1 MRTIRIGSGAGYSGD
16 RIEPAVELAEKGD
29 IQYLVFECLG
39 ERTVALA
46 QQARMKNPDSGYDPL
61 LEERMRAV
69 LPVCASQG
77 IRIVTNMGAANPL
90 AAARKTAEI
99 ARSLGLSSLKIA
111 AIVGDDVLDACKER
125 DLPIMEFDGTIKQL
139 GNRLLSANAYL
150 GAEPIA
156 EALSAGADIVITGR
170 ASDPALFLAPMI
182 HAFGW
187 AMDDWNLLGQ
197 GTVAGHLL
205 ECAGQITGGYFA
217 DPGYKDI
224 PDLARLGFPIGEVGE
239 DGGLVITKVKGS
251 GGAVTAQTCKEQLLY
266 EVHDPTQYIQP
277 DVVADFSQVKVE
289 EIAPNRVRVSGGRG
303 TKRTGTLKVSVG
315 YVDSYIGE
323 GQISYAGP
331 GALARGRLAL
341 EIVRER
347 LKLTGVAA
355 SELWFE
361 LIGVD
366 SLHGANLAAKAN
378 EPYEVRVRVTGRT
391 ENLREAVRIG
401 NEVETLYTNGPA
413 AGGGAVGVERF
424 DLVADSDS
432 FAQIFGAA
440 GDAHADLVRLAGAR
454 GDLSPVQRVD
464 ADQLE
469 PPVAGGD
476 AGEFQPLA
484 NDFQRQPPPRQCAGA
499 GIGNLALADI
509 AVDVANRDLQR
520 AGTFC
525 SPSAADPHAVRRD
538 LLDLHLRKI
547 RDHVGL
553 DILRGIVH
561 LVEQL
566 LLAGLR
572 RHRAAGAFDLG
583 DDQAAVFAD
592 FADRKAEP
600 REIGNVLV
608 AGVGEVAA
616 GDLAGAF
623 KQMSGDG
630 ALPQQVPVIHRPAE
644 GVNHRRQK
652 QRGIGGAPGD
662 HDIGAAGERLRDR
675 LGAEIG
681 IGRQ

>member
-46 QQARMKNPDSGYDPL
+46 QQARMKDPDGGYDPL

-69 LPVCASQG
+69 LPICAAKG
-77 IRIVTNMGAANPL
+77 IGIVTNMGAANPL

-99 ARSLGLSSLKIA
+99 ARSLGLSSLRIA
-111 AIVGDDVLDACKER
+111 AVAGDDVLEACR
-125 DLPIMEFDGTIKQL
+125 AGDLPIMEFDGTIRQL

-150 GAEPIA
+150 GAGPIA
-156 EALSAGADIVITGR
+156 EALSGGADIVITGR

-239 DGGLVITKVKGS
+239 DGSLVVTKVAGS

-266 EVHDPTQYIQP
+266 EVHDPSQYIQP

-289 EIAPNRVRVSGGRG
+289 EIAADRVRVSGGRG

-323 GQISYAGP
+323 GQMSYAGP

-347 LKLTGVAA
+347 LKLSGVAA
-355 SELWFE
+355 SEWRFE

-366 SLHGANLAAKAN
+366 SLHGAQVSAHAN
-378 EPYEVRVRVTGRT
+378 EPYEVRVRVAGRT
-391 ENLREAVRIG
+391 ENLREAIRIG
-401 NEVETLYTNGPA
+401 NEVDTLYTTGPA
-413 AGGGAVGVERF
+413 AGGGAFKSARDV
-424 DLVADSDS
+424 VAVASVLLPRELAKPS
-432 FAQIFGAA
+432 VQFLGAA
-440 GDAHADLVRLAGAR
+440 
-454 GDLSPVQRVD
+454 
-464 ADQLE
+464 
-469 PPVAGGD
+469 
-476 AGEFQPLA
+476 
-484 NDFQRQPPPRQCAGA
+484 
-499 GIGNLALADI
+499 
-509 AVDVANRDLQR
+509 
-520 AGTFC
+520 
-525 SPSAADPHAVRRD
+525 
-538 LLDLHLRKI
+538 K
-547 RDHVGL
+547 
-553 DILRGIVH
+553 
-561 LVEQL
+561 
-566 LLAGLR
+566 
-572 RHRAAGAFDLG
+572 
-583 DDQAAVFAD
+583 
-592 FADRKAEP
+592 
-600 REIGNVLV
+600 
-608 AGVGEVAA
+608 
-616 GDLAGAF
+616 
-623 KQMSGDG
+623 
-630 ALPQQVPVIHRPAE
+630 
-644 GVNHRRQK
+644 
-652 QRGIGGAPGD
+652 
-662 HDIGAAGERLRDR
+662 
-675 LGAEIG
+675 
-681 IGRQ
+681 

>member
-46 QQARMKNPDSGYDPL
+46 QQARMKNPESGFDPL

-69 LPVCASQG
+69 LPLCAAKG
-77 IRIVTNMGAANPL
+77 IKIVTNLGAANPEG
-90 AAARKTAEI
+90 AAKKTAEI

-111 AIVGDDVLDACKER
+111 AVVGDDVLDACTQG

-150 GAEPIA
+150 GAEPMA
-156 EALSAGADIVITGR
+156 EALRGGADVVITGR

-217 DPGYKDI
+217 DPPYKDI

-239 DGGLVITKVKGS
+239 DGSLVITKFRGS

-266 EVHDPTQYIQP
+266 EVHDPRQYIQP
-277 DVVADFSQVKVE
+277 DVVADFSQVSVE
-289 EIAPNRVRVSGGRG
+289 EIAPDRVRVSGGRG
-303 TKRTGTLKVSVG
+303 SKRTGTLKVSVG
-315 YVDSYIGE
+315 YVDSFIGE

-355 SELWFE
+355 SELRFE

-366 SLHGANLAAKAN
+366 SLHGAQVSARAQESYKG
-378 EPYEVRVRVTGRT
+378 PYEVRVRVTGRT
-391 ENLREAVRIG
+391 ESLREAVRIG

-413 AGGGAVGVERF
+413 AGGGAWKSARDV
-424 DLVADSDS
+424 VA
-432 FAQIFGAA
+432 
-440 GDAHADLVRLAGAR
+440 
-454 GDLSPVQRVD
+454 
-464 ADQLE
+464 
-469 PPVAGGD
+469 VAS
-476 AGEFQPLA
+476 
-484 NDFQRQPPPRQCAGA
+484 
-499 GIGNLALADI
+499 
-509 AVDVANRDLQR
+509 V
-520 AGTFC
+520 
-525 SPSAADPHAVRRD
+525 
-538 LLDLHLRKI
+538 LL
-547 RDHVGL
+547 
-553 DILRGIVH
+553 
-561 LVEQL
+561 
-566 LLAGLR
+566 
-572 RHRAAGAFDLG
+572 
-583 DDQAAVFAD
+583 
-592 FADRKAEP
+592 P
-600 REIGNVLV
+600 RE
-608 AGVGEVAA
+608 
-616 GDLAGAF
+616 LA
-623 KQMSGDG
+623 K
-630 ALPQQVPVIHRPAE
+630 PQVRFF
-644 GVNHRRQK
+644 GS
-652 QRGIGGAPGD
+652 
-662 HDIGAAGERLRDR
+662 LT
-675 LGAEIG
+675 
-681 IGRQ
+681 